1 MNLLF
6 GLWAAVLVALG
17 LVFVLWPLLV
27 TPRPKK
33 DPRMS
38 KLEQEK
44 ATLQGLKAQGVLSE
58 AQYREASA
66 KLASQW
72 LESEA
77 AETAAPAPR
86 PAMPLALIL
95 LIAVPLVTALLYSAI
110 GTQEAL
116 DPVAR
121 VAPATPPG
129 AEANAHDL
137 SLAAAQLASRLKDTP
152 DDVDGWRLLGR
163 TYRSLERF
171 ADARDAL
178 KQAYDRQ
185 PQDAEILSEYAEV
198 MGLSASPP
206 SLVGEPERLL
216 DAALAIDPDNQR
228 ALFLKGY
235 ALTQQG
241 DPAGA
246 LQRWERLLA
255 QIPAGE
261 APPTLL
267 AQIEQTR
274 QQLAASGTPLAA
286 PAPTTPATSTPAPT
300 AVGGASVTVQV
311 TLDPALAAQVQP
323 DQTLFVFARAE
334 NGPPMPLAVAR
345 LTASQLPA
353 TVTLTDAMGMV
364 EGLKLSSFPRI
375 VVGARISTSGRANAS
390 PGDLEGLSEGFA
402 LPRGESVAIRIDTVR
417 S

>member
-27 TPRPKK
+27 TPQPKK

-58 AQYREASA
+58 AQFQEASA
-66 KLASQW
+66 KLAAQW
-72 LESEA
+72 LESDA
-77 AETAAPAPR
+77 APTAAAPR
-86 PAMPLALIL
+86 PAMALALIL
-95 LIAVPLVTALLYSAI
+95 LVAVPLCTAVLYTTV
-110 GTQEAL
+110 GTTEAL
-116 DPVAR
+116 DPAAR

-129 AEANAHDL
+129 AEANSHDL
-137 SLAAAQLASRLKDTP
+137 SLAAAQLSERMKQNP
-152 DDVDGWRLLGR
+152 DDVEGWRLLGR

-178 KQAYDRQ
+178 KQAYERQ

-206 SLVGEPERLL
+206 SLVGEPEKLL
-216 DAALAIDPDNQR
+216 DAALAVDPDNQR

-235 ALTQQG
+235 ALQQQG
-241 DPAGA
+241 DLAGA

-255 QIPAGE
+255 QIPPEE
-261 APPTLL
+261 APPTLV

-274 QQLAASGTPLAA
+274 QQLAGSAGSPAASSSTPGPA
-286 PAPTTPATSTPAPT
+286 PAADA
-300 AVGGASVTVQV
+300 GGAQITVQV
-311 TLDPALAAQVQP
+311 ALDPALAAQVQP

-334 NGPPMPLAVAR
+334 NGPPMPLAVTR

-390 PGDLEGLSEGFA
+390 PGDLEGLSDGLA
-402 LPRGESVAIRIDTVR
+402 LPRNEPVLITIDSVRP
-417 S
+417 

>member
-1 MNLLF
+1 VNLLF

-27 TPRPKK
+27 TPQPKK

-58 AQYREASA
+58 AQFREASA
-66 KLASQW
+66 KLAAQW
-72 LESEA
+72 LESD
-77 AETAAPAPR
+77 AAPVAAAPR
-86 PAMPLALIL
+86 PAMALALIL
-95 LIAVPLVTALLYSAI
+95 LLAVPLVTAVLYTTV
-110 GTQEAL
+110 GTTEAL
-116 DPVAR
+116 DPAAR
-121 VAPATPPG
+121 VAPATPAG
-129 AEANAHDL
+129 AESNSHDL
-137 SLAAAQLASRLKDTP
+137 SLAAAQLSERMKQNP
-152 DDVDGWRLLGR
+152 DDVEGWRLLGR

-178 KQAYDRQ
+178 KQAHDRQ

-198 MGLSASPP
+198 MGLANSPP
-206 SLVGEPERLL
+206 SLVGEPEKLL

-235 ALTQQG
+235 ALQQQG
-241 DPAGA
+241 DLAGA

-255 QIPAGE
+255 QIPPEE
-261 APPTLL
+261 APPTLI

-274 QQLAASGTPLAA
+274 QQLAASGAPINA
-286 PAPTTPATSTPAPT
+286 PAATSSNPVADTGSARI
-300 AVGGASVTVQV
+300 TVQV
-311 TLDPALAAQVQP
+311 ALDPALAAQVQA

-390 PGDLEGLSEGFA
+390 AGDLEGFSEGLA
-402 LPRGESVAIRIDTVR
+402 LPRSEPVAVTINSVRP
-417 S
+417 

>member
-1 MNLLF
+1 VNLLF

-44 ATLQGLKAQGVLSE
+44 ATLQGLKAQGVLNE
-58 AQYREASA
+58 EQYREAGA
-66 KLASQW
+66 KLAAQW
-72 LESEA
+72 LESDA
-77 AETAAPAPR
+77 AATTPPPR
-86 PAMPLALIL
+86 PAMALALTL
-95 LIAVPLVTALLYSAI
+95 LVAVPLVTALLYTAV
-110 GTQEAL
+110 GTSEAL
-116 DPVAR
+116 DPAAR
-121 VAPATPPG
+121 VAPATPAG
-129 AEANAHDL
+129 AEANSHDL
-137 SLAAAQLASRLKDTP
+137 SLAAAQLSERMKQNP
-152 DDVDGWRLLGR
+152 DDVEGWRLLGR

-206 SLVGEPERLL
+206 SLVGEPEKLL
-216 DAALAIDPDNQR
+216 DAALAIDADNQR

-235 ALTQQG
+235 ARQQQG
-241 DPAGA
+241 DLQGA
-246 LQRWERLLA
+246 LTRWERLLTL
-255 QIPAGE
+255 IPAGE

-274 QQLAASGTPLAA
+274 QQLGQSS
-286 PAPTTPATSTPAPT
+286 TPATTPPASSPGTAASPGSTDTSEAR
-300 AVGGASVTVQV
+300 VTVQV
-311 TLDPALAAQVQP
+311 RLDPALAAKVQP

-334 NGPPMPLAVAR
+334 NGPPMPLAVTR

-375 VVGARISTSGRANAS
+375 VVGARISTTGRANAS

-402 LPRGESVAIRIDTVR
+402 LPRSEPVSVTIQTVR
-417 S
+417 P